1 MTSYNKIESQY
12 NRFIRTLNPDE
23 LTPYE
28 IKLINLISDNFD
40 SVASVGTAAGK
51 RALLLNELINE
62 NRDKLSK
69 GLSKIEDKNKTSTTD
84 VTRINSIEIENF
96 RGFASKKSLTLTN
109 PKF

>member
-51 RALLLNELINE
+51 RALL
-62 NRDKLSK
+62 
-69 GLSKIEDKNKTSTTD
+69 
-84 VTRINSIEIENF
+84 
-96 RGFASKKSLTLTN
+96 
-109 PKF
+109 